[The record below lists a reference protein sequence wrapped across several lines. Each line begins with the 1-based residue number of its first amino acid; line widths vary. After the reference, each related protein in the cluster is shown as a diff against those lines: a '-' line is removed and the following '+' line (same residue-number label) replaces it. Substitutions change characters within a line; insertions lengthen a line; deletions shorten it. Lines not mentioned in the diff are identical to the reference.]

1 LELMP
6 AQGREHGVVASRVLV
21 IEDDDRIRETTRFIL
36 EDEGFEVAEA
46 ATGEEGLER
55 FWSAQPACVV
65 IDLMLPG
72 IDGFEVC
79 RRLRQRGDVPIVVLT
94 ARTDTHDIV
103 AGLEVGADDYLT
115 KPFHGKELV
124 ARIRALLRRVQGG
137 DTTRPMVVLDE
148 LEFSPTEAVLR
159 KHDDVVQLTKTEFRL
174 LSELAGHPGRI
185 FTREMLL
192 ERVWG
197 YDQSSDSKLLDTHVH
212 RLRSKIEDDP
222 SHPRHLLTVRGL
234 GYKLV

>member
-1 LELMP
+1 
-6 AQGREHGVVASRVLV
+6 
-21 IEDDDRIRETTRFIL
+21 
-36 EDEGFEVAEA
+36 
-46 ATGEEGLER
+46 
-55 FWSAQPACVV
+55 VV

-137 DTTRPMVVLDE
+137 DTTPPMVVLDE

-159 KHDDVVQLTKTEFRL
+159 KHDEVVQLTKTEFRL
-174 LSELAGHPGRI
+174 FSELAGHPGRI

-222 SHPRHLLTVRGL
+222 GHPRHLLTVRGL